1 MQRIEMTKPSDIEIP
16 LSMRFM
22 APRLGAAI
30 VLAVGLL
37 LSLLLWHH
45 AGKQV
50 ARDEQAQLTN
60 QVNLVLA
67 GIQRSVEEYH
77 SLLLGMQGL
86 FIASEQVNRREFK
99 RYVGN
104 LQLHGR
110 TSGIRALHF
119 TRHVTHQDKVSF
131 VAAVRGDRSLTP
143 QGYPDFSIHPD
154 GRRDEYFVIECIE
167 PFEENR
173 RAFGLDSG
181 TQATNSESFLDAR
194 DSGEIR
200 LTPPF
205 QIVQTRAGETGLVL
219 RAPVYRYGAP
229 QSTIEERRAAF
240 TGFVGITLEVSAPFP
255 EPALGPIVQGLAHRH
270 PRCRPGHP
278 DTRRVLRRA
287 IDS

>member
-50 ARDEQAQLTN
+50 VRDENTRLTN

-119 TRHVTHQDKVSF
+119 TRCLLYTSP
-131 VAAVRGDRSLTP
+131 SP
-143 QGYPDFSIHPD
+143 
-154 GRRDEYFVIECIE
+154 RD
-167 PFEENR
+167 
-173 RAFGLDSG
+173 
-181 TQATNSESFLDAR
+181 
-194 DSGEIR
+194 
-200 LTPPF
+200 
-205 QIVQTRAGETGLVL
+205 
-219 RAPVYRYGAP
+219 
-229 QSTIEERRAAF
+229 
-240 TGFVGITLEVSAPFP
+240 
-255 EPALGPIVQGLAHRH
+255 
-270 PRCRPGHP
+270 
-278 DTRRVLRRA
+278 
-287 IDS
+287 